1 MAGRFRKKGAT
12 ASAEL
17 DVTTFMNL
25 MVVLVPFLLMSAA
38 FSELAIHELNLPT
51 ISEASAGPSNDRKQL
66 TLEVIIRNQHLD
78 VIDRNSGR
86 IKLIPNTDKGHDYA
100 ALNEKLKEIKAAYP
114 HVTAVTLLLDPDV
127 QYDKLISTMDAVRG
141 YQVKG
146 GGPKAEKRDLFPDV
160 SIGDAP
166 RVEGGAS

>member
-51 ISEASAGPSNDRKQL
+51 ISEASGGPSNDRKQL

-86 IKLIPNTDKGHDYA
+86 IKLIPNTAKGHDYA
-100 ALNEKLKEIKAAYP
+100 ALNEKLKEIKQAYP
-114 HVTAVTLLLDPDV
+114 HVTAVTLLLEPDV
-127 QYDKLISTMDAVRG
+127 HYDKLISTMDAVRG
-141 YQVKG
+141 YEDKG
-146 GGPKAEKRDLFPDV
+146 SGPKPVKRDLFPDV

-166 RVEGGAS
+166 KVEGVGS